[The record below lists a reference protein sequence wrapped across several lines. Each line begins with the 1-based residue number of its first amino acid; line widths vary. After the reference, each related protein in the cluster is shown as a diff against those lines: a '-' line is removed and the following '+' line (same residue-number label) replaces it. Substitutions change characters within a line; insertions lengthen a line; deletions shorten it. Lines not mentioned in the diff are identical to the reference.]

1 MRPRLQAARDQL
13 AAVLARR
20 PGAAAAELA
29 TALGVSVPTLHR
41 MLAELGPA
49 LLSAGRARRT
59 RYALRASLRGEPGP
73 WPLHAIDQ
81 DGRAQQAGELSLLA
95 PQGSHWLPLDAHWP
109 LPDESRDGWWP
120 GLPMVLQDMRP
131 QGYLGRQFARAC
143 SQALRVAPDPAAW
156 SDADTAFVLAQ
167 WGSDCSGNLIL
178 GQPAFAL
185 WQALRRT
192 EPRLLPRRGL
202 LAAYARLADVAVAA
216 GVAGSRAAGEFPK
229 FPAWREQPG
238 AATPHV
244 LVKFS
249 GAGASA
255 AVRRWADLLV
265 CEHLALEALG
275 SLPGLQSAASRV
287 LQQDGG
293 RTFLE
298 VERFDR
304 HGLWGRSAL
313 ISLATVDA
321 VFMGA
326 GTADWAVLARRLGAL
341 GLVDDATVAAIDRLW
356 WFGRLIAN
364 TDMHT
369 GNLSFRPVDGRLQL
383 APAYDML
390 PTLFAPLPGGE
401 LPQRQFEPPLPLP
414 AQRPAW
420 QQASA
425 AARVF
430 WQAVATDGR
439 ISAGFRRLAAASGR
453 ALAAAVDLA

>member
-95 PQGSHWLPLDAHWP
+95 PQGSHWLPLDARWP

-156 SDADTAFVLAQ
+156 SDADTAFVLTQ
-167 WGSDCSGNLIL
+167 SGSDCSGNLIL
-178 GQPAFAL
+178 GQPAFVL
-185 WQALRRT
+185 WQAQRRT

-202 LAAYARLADVAVAA
+202 LAAYAGLADVAVAA
-216 GVAGSRAAGEFPK
+216 GVAGSSAAGEFPK
-229 FPAWREQPG
+229 FPALREQPG

-265 CEHLALEALG
+265 CEHLALEALAG
-275 SLPGLQSAASRV
+275 LPGLQSAASRV

-326 GTADWAVLARRLGAL
+326 STADWAVLARRLATL

-369 GNLSFRPVDGRLQL
+369 GNLSFRPVNGVLQL

-390 PTLFAPLPGGE
+390 PMLFAPLPGGE
-401 LPQRQFEPPLPLP
+401 LPQRPFEPPLPMP
-414 AQRPAW
+414 AQRGVW
-420 QQASA
+420 LQACGA
-425 AARVF
+425 ALNF
-430 WQAVATDGR
+430 WQAAAADAR
-439 ISAGFRRLAAASGR
+439 ISAAFRRQAAASAQALET
-453 ALAAAVDLA
+453 ALALA